1 MSDDITIGFGLDAS
15 GFISGARS
23 TEELAVKSTQAL
35 KRAYQSSASS
45 VNGLSDAM
53 IATKAQTLLNLGV
66 TKEQVNAF
74 KSSAVSLRQYKEE
87 LKRVGEEYQNDS
99 AKLNAYMASFGKQNN
114 LLSLA
119 AIRTREL
126 KAEEAA
132 LAAQRAVR
140 STAEL
145 GKTAG
150 STGGRYRA
158 LSEAGSGTIDTRGI
172 ADFNARIDAA
182 TGKVKQLTVAMLG
195 IGSVKQLGNMADE
208 WTTSITA

>member
-66 TKEQVNAF
+66 TTEQINAF
-74 KSSAVSLRQYKEE
+74 KTSAVSLRQYKEE

-119 AIRTREL
+119 TIRTREL

-158 LSEAGSGTIDTRGI
+158 LSEAGS
-172 ADFNARIDAA
+172 
-182 TGKVKQLTVAMLG
+182 
-195 IGSVKQLGNMADE
+195 
-208 WTTSITA
+208 